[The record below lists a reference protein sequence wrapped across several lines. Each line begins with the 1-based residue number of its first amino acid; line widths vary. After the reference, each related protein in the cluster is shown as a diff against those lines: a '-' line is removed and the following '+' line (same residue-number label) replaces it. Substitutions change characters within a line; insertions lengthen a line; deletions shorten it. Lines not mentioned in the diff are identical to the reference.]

1 MAAKD
6 PAANQS
12 VLSALDWAREK
23 AAPYLT
29 WLPDWLEPHAVDVIG
44 VLVLLAAAYAVW
56 KKFAELWSLV
66 IWLARKL
73 WRWKTGYKPPKREIV
88 IAVERKI
95 DELRGLITAQAENAE
110 EGGQTLSE
118 DAIDRAVAAAQ
129 EVLSSN
135 DPLKADAQEALRKGD
150 VQAAEAALETAFER
164 EVEAAMRI
172 GDEAAQLKAKAARTA
187 REKAAL
193 AATRSVAEAIRWYR
207 KASEL
212 EPKHPWT
219 QIELA
224 RLYKAGGNLSAAAK
238 AARAAH
244 DLADEDRDRS
254 VALDEIGDVLR
265 WQGDLGKA
273 LESYLASMVIAERL
287 AKADASNAALQRD
300 LSVSHNKIGDVRLA
314 QGDLGK
320 ALESHQASMVIR
332 EHLAKA
338 DASNA
343 ALQRDLSVSHERI
356 GDLNEVRGEF
366 AGAVEAYESSHV
378 IARSLAMRFPD
389 HMQFQSD
396 LKITERRL
404 AELRAAAIQD

>member
-273 LESYLASMVIAERL
+273 LES
-287 AKADASNAALQRD
+287 
-300 LSVSHNKIGDVRLA
+300 
-314 QGDLGK
+314 
-320 ALESHQASMVIR
+320 HQASMVIR